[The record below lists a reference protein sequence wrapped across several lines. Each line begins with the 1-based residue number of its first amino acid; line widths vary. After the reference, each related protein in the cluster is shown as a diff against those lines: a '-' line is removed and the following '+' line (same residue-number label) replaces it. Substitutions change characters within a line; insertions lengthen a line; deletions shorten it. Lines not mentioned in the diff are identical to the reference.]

1 MPRTSLPNRRAHE
14 AFHFYHW
21 EQKFI
26 AGIGRATPTAPVAE
40 VWINTGKTGTQ
51 AETLARDSAVLL
63 SLALQYGVPLEEIA
77 RKLMRD
83 ADGTASGP
91 MGALVDL
98 LAKDESGAGEGQ
110 PRVPDVPRTGCD
122 AVEPAM

>member
-1 MPRTSLPNRRAHE
+1 MRTVLPNRRAHE
-14 AFHFYHW
+14 AFHFVHW
-21 EQKFI
+21 QQKFI
-26 AGIGRATPTAPVAE
+26 AGVGRATPSAPIAE

-63 SLALQYGVPLEEIA
+63 SLALQFGAPLEVIA

-83 ADGTASGP
+83 GNGAASGP

-98 LAKDESGAGEGQ
+98 LIQGDAGATASQ
-110 PRVPDVPRTGCD
+110 PRVPDSPVSGHAVAEPCD
-122 AVEPAM
+122 